1 MERKKI
7 VSYDKV
13 LRSKSFEMGLL
24 LHIVEIQNFS
34 VILCD
39 TNFGNFKASKNASKI
54 AKTIC

>member
-34 VILCD
+34 VIAQWYHNTL
-39 TNFGNFKASKNASKI
+39 
-54 AKTIC
+54 